1 MHEIRTQGPVE
12 AVMEVYT
19 DFFMYASGVYQVHIH
34 ICIDAKCQNAISSKI
49 ERTIAENKSC
59 TGSSCRLSCCQ
70 DHWVGTG
77 RKIQPFAF
85 ICNPTTQRKVQLN
98 DYRMVANATG
108 LLQTR
113 GGGSGE
119 KGGSLSKS
127 LTMMMVMMMIMM
139 VMMMIMR
146 GVWTLDWGDRGLFM

>member
-1 MHEIRTQGPVE
+1 ML
-12 AVMEVYT
+12 
-19 DFFMYASGVYQVHIH
+19 SG
-34 ICIDAKCQNAISSKI
+34 SL
-49 ERTIAENKSC
+49 
-59 TGSSCRLSCCQ
+59 G
-70 DHWVGTG
+70 GG
-77 RKIQPFAF
+77 RSE
-85 ICNPTTQRKVQLN
+85 NPTFCFHLQSHDKRKVRLN

>member
-1 MHEIRTQGPVE
+1 MG
-12 AVMEVYT
+12 A
-19 DFFMYASGVYQVHIH
+19 
-34 ICIDAKCQNAISSKI
+34 
-49 ERTIAENKSC
+49 
-59 TGSSCRLSCCQ
+59 
-70 DHWVGTG
+70 G

-127 LTMMMVMMMIMM
+127 LTMMMVMMMIMV